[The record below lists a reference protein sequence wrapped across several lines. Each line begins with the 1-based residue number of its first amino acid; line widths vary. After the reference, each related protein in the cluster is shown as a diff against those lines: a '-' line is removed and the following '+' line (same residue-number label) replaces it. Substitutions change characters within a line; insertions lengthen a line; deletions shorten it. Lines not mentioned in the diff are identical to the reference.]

1 MGDYSQTDNFPSVR
15 SIRNEKQAG
24 DTIVSPVCF
33 SYQFFLSESSES
45 KIDCRT
51 VCDYNKSIQE
61 TEDDLMK
68 VLAISSSPRKGG
80 NSDVLCD
87 EFLKGAAESGHETVK
102 IRLAE
107 KKIAPC
113 MACYGCAESHV
124 CVRKD
129 DMSMVLEALK
139 AADVIVLASPV
150 YFYSICAQMKM
161 MIDRC
166 LADYQAIKNKTFYLI
181 VTAADPQHTA
191 AEETLADFR
200 GYLRCLPGAKEA
212 GVVFGTGTWDKGDVY
227 RHPSLK
233 QAYEMGR
240 SI

>member
-1 MGDYSQTDNFPSVR
+1 
-15 SIRNEKQAG
+15 
-24 DTIVSPVCF
+24 
-33 SYQFFLSESSES
+33 
-45 KIDCRT
+45 
-51 VCDYNKSIQE
+51 
-61 TEDDLMK
+61 MK

-87 EFLKGAAESGHETVK
+87 EFLKGAAESGHETQK

-107 KKIAPC
+107 KNIAPC
-113 MACYGCAESHV
+113 TACCGCVEHHA

-129 DMSMVLEALK
+129 DMADVLDALK

-150 YFYSICAQMKM
+150 YFYSICAQMKT

-166 LADYQAIKNKTFYLI
+166 LAGYQEIRNKTFYLI
-181 VTAADPQHTA
+181 VTAADPQHSTA
-191 AEETLADFR
+191 DETLADFR

-212 GVVFGTGTWDKGDVY
+212 GVIFGTGTWDKGDVY

-233 QAYEMGR
+233 QAYEMGKG
-240 SI
+240 I

>member
-1 MGDYSQTDNFPSVR
+1 
-15 SIRNEKQAG
+15 
-24 DTIVSPVCF
+24 
-33 SYQFFLSESSES
+33 
-45 KIDCRT
+45 
-51 VCDYNKSIQE
+51 
-61 TEDDLMK
+61 MK
-68 VLAISSSPRKGG
+68 VLAISASPRRGG

-87 EFLKGAAESGHETVK
+87 EFLKGAAENGYQVQK

-113 MACYGCAESHV
+113 MACYGCSERHV

-129 DMSMVLEALK
+129 DMGEVLEALK

-150 YFYSICAQMKM
+150 YFYSVCAQMKT

-166 LADYQAIKNKTFYLI
+166 LPDYQSIRNKTFYLI

-200 GYLRCLPGAKEA
+200 GFLRCLPGAKEA
-212 GVVFGTGTWDKGDVY
+212 GVILGTGTWDKGDVY
-227 RHPSLK
+227 RHPALR
-233 QAYEMGR
+233 QAYEMGKE
-240 SI
+240 I

>member
-1 MGDYSQTDNFPSVR
+1 
-15 SIRNEKQAG
+15 
-24 DTIVSPVCF
+24 
-33 SYQFFLSESSES
+33 
-45 KIDCRT
+45 
-51 VCDYNKSIQE
+51 
-61 TEDDLMK
+61 MK

-87 EFLKGAAESGHETVK
+87 EFLKGAAEKGHQVEK

-113 MACYGCAESHV
+113 LACYGCNETHV

-129 DMSMVLEALK
+129 DMAEVLAALK
-139 AADVIVLASPV
+139 GADVIVLASPV
-150 YFYSICAQMKM
+150 YFYSVCAQMKT

-166 LADYQAIKNKTFYLI
+166 LADYQAIANKRFYLI

-191 AEETLADFR
+191 ADETLADFR
-200 GYLRCLPGAKEA
+200 GYLRCLPGAKKD
-212 GVVFGTGTWDKGDVY
+212 GVIWGTGTWDKGDVY
-227 RHPSLK
+227 RHPALK
-233 QAYEMGR
+233 EAYEMGR

>member
-1 MGDYSQTDNFPSVR
+1 
-15 SIRNEKQAG
+15 
-24 DTIVSPVCF
+24 
-33 SYQFFLSESSES
+33 
-45 KIDCRT
+45 
-51 VCDYNKSIQE
+51 
-61 TEDDLMK
+61 MK
-68 VLAISSSPRKGG
+68 VLAISASPRRGG

-87 EFLKGAAESGHETVK
+87 EFLKGAAENGHEVCK
-102 IRLAE
+102 LRLAE

-113 MACYGCAESHV
+113 AACYACAESHV

-129 DMSMVLEALK
+129 DMQEVLDALK

-150 YFYSICAQMKM
+150 YFYSISAQMKT

-166 LADYQAIKNKTFYLI
+166 LADYQAIKDKTFYLI
-181 VTAADPQHTA
+181 VTAADPQHSA
-191 AEETLADFR
+191 ADETLADFR

-212 GVVFGTGTWDKGDVY
+212 GVIFGTGTWGKGDVY
-227 RHPSLK
+227 RHPALK

>member
-1 MGDYSQTDNFPSVR
+1 
-15 SIRNEKQAG
+15 
-24 DTIVSPVCF
+24 
-33 SYQFFLSESSES
+33 
-45 KIDCRT
+45 
-51 VCDYNKSIQE
+51 
-61 TEDDLMK
+61 MK

-87 EFLKGAAESGHETVK
+87 EFLKGAAESGHQVQK

-113 MACYGCAESHV
+113 AACYGCTQTHI

-129 DMSMVLEALK
+129 DMAEVLEALK

-150 YFYSICAQMKM
+150 YFYSICAQMKI

-166 LADYQAIKNKTFYLI
+166 LADYQAICGKTFYLI

-191 AEETLADFR
+191 AVETLADFR

-212 GVVFGTGTWDKGDVY
+212 GVIFGTGTWDKGDVY
-227 RHPSLK
+227 RHPSLA